1 VGDPL
6 VATVAV
12 SFTALSA
19 HVRTARFIA
28 ASVAR
33 RAGVAEDLL
42 DEIRLAVSEA
52 CSLAVRLHLAH
63 APNAPVELRLIEA
76 DNHFRVQV
84 RDAVFRQAPSEG
96 EVVLDLTDH
105 DFGAPPT
112 ASAQG
117 GAAAAIGNGVTR
129 EGAAMAL
136 APEDDSGALELRA
149 HERIGLAVISGLVD
163 DVQVDYL
170 EGGSV
175 VTMTWPIDDDN
186 AAAARA
192 SGGNLL

>member
-1 VGDPL
+1 M
-6 VATVAV
+6 
-12 SFTALSA
+12 
-19 HVRTARFIA
+19 
-28 ASVAR
+28 
-33 RAGVAEDLL
+33 
-42 DEIRLAVSEA
+42 
-52 CSLAVRLHLAH
+52 
-63 APNAPVELRLIEA
+63 IEA

-84 RDAVFRQAPSEG
+84 RDAVFRQAPTEG
-96 EVVLDLTDH
+96 ELVLDLTDH
-105 DFGAPPT
+105 DFGAP

-129 EGAAMAL
+129 DGAAMAL
-136 APEDDSGALELRA
+136 TPHDGGALELRA

-175 VTMTWPIDDDN
+175 VTMTWPIDEEN

-192 SGGNLL
+192 SGGTLL